1 MYPNIIFSDAR
12 HIEAS
17 DLTQLVEQ
25 DTKQPFDLTQP
36 PLWRIH
42 CYECGQNHYVIAFVI
57 HHALMDF
64 WSIGLLLRDVSKR
77 FGLVAESDA
86 VNGIEFVQYADKQQ
100 SSVIDDTDE
109 SLIF

>member
-42 CYECGQNHYVIAFVI
+42 CYERGQNHYVIAFVI

-64 WSIGLLLRDVSKR
+64 GQ
-77 FGLVAESDA
+77 LVYCCETLANVLDSL
-86 VNGIEFVQYADKQQ
+86 Q
-100 SSVIDDTDE
+100 SRMQ
-109 SLIF
+109 